1 MLKSIFQDT
10 FDGMRGENKFLRI
23 AVLGLMALMV
33 VQFWST
39 ATKEQVVAIVPPT
52 MTEKGWVSETDSSG
66 TYSDAWVL
74 YVAMM
79 LGNVTPDNAEVVK
92 SAIGPILHPEIYQNV
107 MTVLADQI
115 QSIRKDRVSMAFQPD
130 KVLRDSEKRNRFYV
144 TGRAV
149 TEGPTGDKSRTART
163 YEIELAI
170 KDFKPVIEWIST
182 YAGAPRTSDV
192 LARERA
198 VEERRQRAE

>member
-1 MLKSIFQDT
+1 MLKSVFEDT
-10 FDGMRGENKFLRI
+10 FDGMRGENKFLRLSI
-23 AVLGLMALMV
+23 VALMVLMV

-39 ATKEQVVAIVPPT
+39 ASKDEVVAIVPPT
-52 MTEKGWVSETDSSG
+52 MSEKGWVSQTDSSS

-92 SAIGPILHPEIYQNV
+92 SAIGPILDPEIYQNV
-107 MTVLADQI
+107 MTVLSDQI

-130 KVLRDSEKRNRFYV
+130 KVLRDSEKPNLFYV

-149 TEGPTGDKSRTART
+149 TEGPTGEKSRTART
-163 YEIELAI
+163 YEVELSI
-170 KDFKPVIEWIST
+170 KDFKPVIEWLST
-182 YAGAPRTSDV
+182 YTGAPRTAAV
-192 LARERA
+192 LARERSA
-198 VEERRQRAE
+198 EERRQRAE